1 MSKRLGTK
9 LWPAN
14 FDSQILAWLR
24 TVAVVV
30 CLVLNVMR
38 DRLIAYYLCTE
49 NLLRGSVATD
59 QDSRLSWND
68 RSWTGETTRSSVKF
82 VGEEVEETH
91 NSEDDEDVSLAAG
104 VCTDPK
110 KTLNLKMIFKSTLKP
125 VIITHFLNGI
135 LNIVSIPIALMEVN
149 IYFFI
154 YYG

>member
-1 MSKRLGTK
+1 MH
-9 LWPAN
+9 
-14 FDSQILAWLR
+14 
-24 TVAVVV
+24 
-30 CLVLNVMR
+30 

-125 VIITHFLNGI
+125 VIITHFPNGI
-135 LNIVSIPIALMEVN
+135 LEMHV
-149 IYFFI
+149 
-154 YYG
+154 